1 MPPNKK
7 TQITIQKKASPPPA
21 PQPAKNSEQTSE
33 QKIKEILLAEDY
45 VSAKDIQK
53 AEEYAQKNKT
63 SIVDYLLSSQL
74 LTRQLLGQALAESF
88 GVPYADLSNNM
99 PAREQILLIP
109 EEVARKYNV
118 VLSADKDGEITVASD
133 NPSQAASAV
142 KKLFPGKK
150 ISTAYSLK
158 EDIEAAFV
166 AYRKPLETRFGKIL
180 EAKKR
185 IAPEIIEEILEDA
198 LIYKASDIHF
208 DPQEKEVVIRFRV
221 DGVLR
226 EAGRVPKEHYENI
239 LNRIKVQAHLRIDEH
254 FSAQDGAIRHSKNG
268 KSVDLR
274 VSIVPTLDG
283 EKVVIRLLGEYVRSF
298 TFSDI
303 GLSVADQQA
312 LSEAAKKP
320 YGMILVTGPTGS
332 GKTTT
337 LYSLLKSLNRPEV
350 NVMSIEDPVEYKV
363 TGMNQIQV
371 SQQTNLTFAEGLR
384 SIVRQ
389 DPNIILVGEIRDRE
403 TAEIAVNAA
412 LTGHLLFSSFHA
424 NDSAT
429 AIPRLLD
436 MGIEPFLLA
445 STLELVIAQ
454 RLVRLICSTCR
465 YSVSVTN
472 AEFKRNHPQLVRY
485 FDQKNMTFYKGK
497 GCKTCS
503 DTGYRGRVA
512 VFEVIPVDR
521 ELKDLILKNPSSKQ
535 VWGIARK
542 LGAHSLFEDGI
553 EKVKSGITTIDE
565 LLRVAAPPE
574 QQFLN

>member
-1 MPPNKK
+1 MPKD
-7 TQITIQKKASPPPA
+7 QDKKAQKDTPPPPTA
-21 PQPAKNSEQTSE
+21 EQND

-45 VSAKDIQK
+45 VSAKDIEK
-53 AEEYAQKNKT
+53 AEEYAKKNKT
-63 SIVDYLLSSQL
+63 SIVDFLLASQL
-74 LTRQLLGQALAESF
+74 LTRELLGQALAESHGAAF
-88 GVPYADLSNNM
+88 ADLAYNL
-99 PAREQILLIP
+99 PARDQILRIP
-109 EEVARKYNV
+109 EEVARKYSV
-118 VLSADKDGEITVASD
+118 VLYADKDDEITIATD
-133 NPSQAASAV
+133 QPKDAADGV

-150 ISTAYSLK
+150 ISVAYSLK
-158 EDIEAAFV
+158 DDIEAAFV
-166 AYRKPLETRFGKIL
+166 AYRKPLETRFGKIM
-180 EAKKR
+180 EGKTR

-226 EAGRVPKEHYENI
+226 EAGRVPKELYENI

-254 FSAQDGAIRHSKNG
+254 FSAQDGAIRHASGG
-268 KSVDLR
+268 KAVDLR

-283 EKVVIRLLGEYVRSF
+283 EKVVIRILGEYVRSF
-298 TFSDI
+298 TFTDI
-303 GLSVADQQA
+303 GLSASDQQI
-312 LSEAAKKP
+312 LSEASKKP

-337 LYSLLKSLNRPEV
+337 LYSLLKALNRPEV
-350 NVMSIEDPVEYKV
+350 NIMSIEDPVEYKV

-371 SQQTNLTFAEGLR
+371 NPQTNLTFAEGLR

-403 TAEIAVNAA
+403 TAEIGVNAA
-412 LTGHLLFSSFHA
+412 LTGHLLFSTFHA

-436 MGIEPFLLA
+436 MGVEPFLLA

-454 RLVRLICSTCR
+454 RLVRLICSSCR
-465 YSVSVTN
+465 YSISISA
-472 AEFKRNHPQLVRY
+472 AEFKRTYPALARY
-485 FDQKNMTFYKGK
+485 FDQKNITFYKGK

-503 DTGYRGRVA
+503 DTGYKGRVA
-512 VFEVIPVDR
+512 VFELIPVNR
-521 ELKDLILKNPSSKQ
+521 ELKDLVLKHPSSKQ
-535 VWGIARK
+535 VWEIARR

-553 EKVKSGITTIDE
+553 QKVKAGITTIEE
-565 LLRVAAPPE
+565 LLRVAAPPD